1 MNVLLDTHTLLWW
14 LDDNP
19 TLSREAFNI
28 ISDGKNVVF
37 MSAASIWEIRI
48 KKSIGKIDIPLNFKE
63 ILEKQPFEVLSI
75 TSEHAHAIKELP
87 LIHRD
92 PFDRMLIAQG
102 KIEKLAIITRD
113 NFFSEYNINVIKA

>member
-1 MNVLLDTHTLLWW
+1 
-14 LDDNP
+14 
-19 TLSREAFNI
+19 
-28 ISDGKNVVF
+28 

-48 KKSIGKIDIPLNFKE
+48 KESIGKIDIPLNFKE

>member
-113 NFFSEYNINVIKA
+113 SFFSEYNINVIKA

>member
-48 KKSIGKIDIPLNFKE
+48 KESIGKIDIPLNFKE

>member
-19 TLSREAFNI
+19 TLSREACNI

-48 KKSIGKIDIPLNFKE
+48 KESIGKIDIPLNFKE

-113 NFFSEYNINVIKA
+113 SFFSEYNINVIKA

>member
-19 TLSREAFNI
+19 TLSREAYNI

-48 KKSIGKIDIPLNFKE
+48 KESIGKIDIPSNFKE

-92 PFDRMLIAQG
+92 PFDRMLITQG

-113 NFFSEYNINVIKA
+113 VIFSEYNIHVIKA

>member
-19 TLSREAFNI
+19 TLSREAINI

-37 MSAASIWEIRI
+37 ISAASIWEIRI
-48 KKSIGKIDIPLNFKE
+48 KESIGKIDIPVNFKE

-75 TSEHAHAIKELP
+75 TSEHTHAVKELP

-113 NFFSEYNINVIKA
+113 VIFSEYNINVIKA

>member
-19 TLSREAFNI
+19 TLSREAINI

-37 MSAASIWEIRI
+37 ISAASIWEIRI
-48 KKSIGKIDIPLNFKE
+48 KESIGKIDIPLNFKE

-92 PFDRMLIAQG
+92 PFDRMLITQG

-113 NFFSEYNINVIKA
+113 VIFSEYNINVIKA